1 MGPGLKTR
9 MNLYRLLAMA
19 ITCGVGPAFAQAPPL
34 RVASINMCTDQM
46 LLDLARPEE
55 IIGVGPFARDGMR
68 SWASGRIGNLPILSG
83 TAEEILVLKPDFV
96 VASRF
101 MKRATREFIRA
112 RSIRVEEF
120 EIANDVEAAKR
131 QILRMAALVN
141 APDKGAARVSDL
153 DLALSNLRAAAS
165 QRQLRVLPLSRR
177 GWVAGR
183 ESLMSDLLRSAGLF
197 NVAGEAGLRAGG
209 FMTLEAIVKLR
220 PDALL
225 ISREDGRA
233 EDQGRALLLH
243 PAIIALFPPER
254 RIVLP
259 ESLTVCG
266 GPMLAE
272 AMNRLAHQ
280 LRGLKARDAAGG

>member
-1 MGPGLKTR
+1 MGPGLKIR
-9 MNLYRLLAMA
+9 EYWLAVLA
-19 ITCGVGPAFAQAPPL
+19 LALTCGINPALAQAPLL

-46 LLDLARPEE
+46 LIDLARPEE
-55 IIGVGPFARDGMR
+55 IVGVGPFARDGVR
-68 SWASGRIGNLPILSG
+68 SWASERIGNLPILSG
-83 TAEEILVLKPDFV
+83 TAEEILVLRPDFV
-96 VASRF
+96 VSSRF
-101 MKRATREFIRA
+101 MKRATREFIKA

-120 EIANDVEAAKR
+120 EIANDVAAAKR
-131 QILRMAALVN
+131 QILRMASLVN
-141 APDKGAARVSDL
+141 APEKGAARANEIDRA
-153 DLALSNLRAAAS
+153 LANLREVAS

-177 GWVAGR
+177 GWVSGR
-183 ESLMSDLLRSAGLF
+183 ESLMSDLLRSAGLI

-225 ISREDGRA
+225 ISREDSRA

-243 PAIIALFPPER
+243 PAIVALFPPER
-254 RIVLP
+254 RIVMP

-272 AMNRLAHQ
+272 AMNRLARQ
-280 LRGLKARDAAGG
+280 LKGLKARDAAGG